1 MDDQCPMEI
10 RCTEEGPG
18 PGIFRAELGDQQ
30 QPSKSQGKD
39 RMGSAK
45 NAFPPSLIPFLGQYE
60 DVGHLILYPPL
71 AVSCFR
77 TEWDLVGL
85 QRPEPGS
92 VPWGQAPVRTSRVSK
107 ACWQEETTQTALC
120 FLHSLSVPA
129 LVLPATWLCNTG
141 SPGAAGWSRCWF
153 LALRSVLGPSV

>member
-1 MDDQCPMEI
+1 MTNAQW
-10 RCTEEGPG
+10 RSGAQK
-18 PGIFRAELGDQQ
+18 RVLGLGSSEQSWETSSN
-30 QPSKSQGKD
+30 PVSHTGLQGRD

-92 VPWGQAPVRTSRVSK
+92 VPWGQAPV
-107 ACWQEETTQTALC
+107 
-120 FLHSLSVPA
+120 
-129 LVLPATWLCNTG
+129 
-141 SPGAAGWSRCWF
+141 
-153 LALRSVLGPSV
+153 